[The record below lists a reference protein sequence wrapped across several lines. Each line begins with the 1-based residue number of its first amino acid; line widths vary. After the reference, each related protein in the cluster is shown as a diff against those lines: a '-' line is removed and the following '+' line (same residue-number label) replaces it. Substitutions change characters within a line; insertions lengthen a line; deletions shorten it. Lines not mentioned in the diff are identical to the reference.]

1 MYTIVSDI
9 AVQDLKEQP
18 PNNAGTVISE
28 IEKFVGK

>member
-1 MYTIVSDI
+1 MYIIVSDI

-18 PNNAGTVISE
+18 PNTAGVVVSE